1 MKKILG
7 FFIVYI
13 TYFQIAGQ
21 TIKPYSC
28 AIEIDNKRFENA
40 YAGGLNA
47 AQFGAF
53 DVNLDG
59 LKDIVVFDREG
70 SKLTVYVKKNDGS
83 YIYAPEFENLFPK
96 VENWIQFYDYN
107 NDGVEDIFISNGAF
121 VELYKTKINGNN
133 ISFEKY
139 YNPKVGK
146 HYLTYKSKIGFYENF
161 GAYFN
166 EQIVINDID
175 FDGDFDVLSFEGT
188 NQVYFFK
195 NLSAENELPPDSI
208 RLIQA
213 YECWGLF
220 DESQNSDTIRLS
232 PKQDSCVS
240 RLSLKLRHAGSTLF
254 AFDYDQDM
262 DYDLLIGDVGSSTVT
277 FLENGKKTE
286 FGWMIYKEKGW
297 PSYDKPVHLNTF
309 LGINYLDVNNDGLKD
324 LIFSPNT
331 TDDTP
336 DPQNINNNHLYKC
349 KMNNGKFVFEF
360 EKEDFL
366 SGTMI
371 DFGGRINPTFADLD
385 NDGLMDLIVGISP
398 IHVSEIEGPSKLLFF
413 KNTGSKTTP
422 YFKLIDE
429 DFLNFSAISKNL
441 DYNYLNPA
449 FGDID
454 NDGDKDLF
462 VGNHIGN
469 LIFFENIADSQNE
482 IKFAE
487 PVLNYKSLNVSTNS
501 YPLIADI
508 NKDGKKDIL
517 VGCAQNYHPNI
528 LENYGSIVYFQ
539 NVGSENEPAFDTFP
553 LNYPNTAEFGML
565 NFGGASTNKAYAAL
579 SYYEDDDD
587 QLLITGNFYGNINIY
602 EDISQ
607 NIYSNMPAKYLKYG
621 NINIG
626 SFSAPAVADID
637 NDGYLEMLIGTP
649 RGGFE
654 FWDTDIKVR
663 NPDAVT
669 ENENYVNIYP
679 NPTNSFLTLEMHE
692 NNDPAIK
699 VNIFDMMGRRVISEY
714 ITESEN
720 KIDVQKL
727 ISGTYFAKIQFSN
740 STQIFKFIKT
750 N

>member
-7 FFIVYI
+7 FFIVYV

-107 NDGVEDIFISNGAF
+107 YDGVEDIFISNGAF

-146 HYLTYKSKIGFYENF
+146 HYLTYKSKSGYNQNF
-161 GAYFN
+161 GSYFN
-166 EQIVINDID
+166 EQIAIADID
-175 FDGDFDVLSFEGT
+175 FDGDFDVLSFEGA
-188 NQVYFFK
+188 NQIYYLK

-213 YECWGLF
+213 YECWGQF
-220 DESQNSDTIRLS
+220 EENVFSDSIRLS
-232 PKQDSCVS
+232 TNPDSCIS
-240 RLSLKLRHAGSTLF
+240 RMKGNFRHAGSSIL

-336 DPQNINNNHLYKC
+336 YPQNINNNHLYKC
-349 KMNNGKFVFEF
+349 KMNNGKFIFEF
-360 EKEDFL
+360 EKDDFL

-371 DFGGRINPTFADLD
+371 DFGGRINPTFVDLD
-385 NDGLMDLIVGISP
+385 KDGLMDLIVGISP
-398 IHVSEIEGPSKLLFF
+398 ILVSEIEGPSKLLFF
-413 KNTGSKTTP
+413 KNTGTKTTP

-429 DFLNFSAISKNL
+429 DFLNFSEISNDL

-462 VGNHIGN
+462 VGNHNGN

-553 LNYPNTAEFGML
+553 LNYPNTAEFGLL

-607 NIYSNMPAKYLKYG
+607 NIYNNMPAKYLKYG

-669 ENENYVNIYP
+669 ENQNYVNIYP
-679 NPTNSFLTLEMHE
+679 NPTNSILTFEMNE
-692 NNDPAIK
+692 INDAAIK
-699 VNIFDMMGRRVISEY
+699 VNIFDMMGRQVISEY
-714 ITESEN
+714 ISGSEN

-727 ISGTYFAKIQFSN
+727 ISGTYFAKIQFRN